1 MVWRFIPVE
10 LGGAGRHSEM
20 GAARRGQEE
29 EGDSDVALGGWVSRH

>member
-10 LGGAGRHSEM
+10 LGGAGRHSET

-29 EGDSDVALGGWVSRH
+29 EGDSDVAPGGWVSRH